1 MKNSYNKSPLKQ
13 TKGGEEES
21 NKTVEK
27 KGVRVGNLAATK
39 TTTTVR
45 EVKKSATGA
54 KVEAKKSASG
64 RNVKAYKNTYNK
76 DLGPNYKPSK
86 AAIMKQ
92 EKALADAK
100 AKDAAEAKA
109 NAGAAPEAMNKTA
122 EQSASGTTSK
132 VELDKAKASP
142 GTRSSTFHPWEQ
154 RQQNRREKIV
164 KRQER
169 QMGKQELRR
178 DWRSMKNHAEWGKM
192 TSEERKAAKYEFRH
206 GKTKDQTTSNLD
218 RFGKDFSSN
227 VEQSRKRKE
236 GQGELNKA
244 QVRQEVERPGEA
256 TTTQMDQNLKGAR
269 RGDVSRTGNYEDVK
283 KEVKEGDP
291 VVLSDAEMA
300 SREAAELGTKVES
313 TSSASS
319 KEMPA
324 PRTNTPNSDTNAT
337 KASNRFTE
345 MMAKQTSVLGA
356 KPSEYNSKL
365 VKPEVKPTAETKF
378 SRGEKML
385 EEDTPLKMRKSNFNL
400 KGFGSKSGYNFNKN
414 K

>member
-1 MKNSYNKSPLKQ
+1 MKNSYNKSPLKEI
-13 TKGGEEES
+13 KDGGGEES

-54 KVEAKKSASG
+54 KVEATPGMANRYKKARPKGWSDEKLAAHNK
-64 RNVKAYKNTYNK
+64 RKRAEWDAQDKKAMAAAA
-76 DLGPNYKPSK
+76 KP
-86 AAIMKQ
+86 
-92 EKALADAK
+92 ETT
-100 AKDAAEAKA
+100 
-109 NAGAAPEAMNKTA
+109 GKTE
-122 EQSASGTTSK
+122 EQAASGTTSK

-169 QMGKQELRR
+169 QMGRQELRR
-178 DWRSMKNHAEWGKM
+178 DWRSMKNSAEWDKM
-192 TSEERKAAKYEFRH
+192 SSEERKAAKYEFKH

-218 RFGKDFSSN
+218 RFGKDFSAN

-244 QVRQEVERPGEA
+244 QVRQEIERPGEA

-319 KEMPA
+319 KETPT

-365 VKPEVKPTAETKF
+365 MKPEVKPTAEAKF
-378 SRGEKML
+378 GRGEKML
-385 EEDTPLKMRKSNFNL
+385 EEETPLKMQKSSFSL